1 MFFIYLCIIKFLIMY
16 QTLTFL
22 HSTVRWFVLLS
33 LLYSI
38 FKAYS
43 GYVNK
48 TSFTRTD
55 HLIRHWTAT
64 IAHIQLMLGIILYT
78 QSPMVKYFW
87 NNVDQTVN
95 NLEFLFFGLIHIVLM
110 LAAIIILT
118 IGSAAAKRRA
128 NDQQK
133 FKTML
138 LYFSAALLIII
149 IAIPWPFSPL
159 QIDLFLDN
167 SIIL

>member
-1 MFFIYLCIIKFLIMY
+1 MY

-38 FKAYS
+38 FIAYR

-48 TSFTRTD
+48 TSFTRAD
-55 HLIRHWTAT
+55 NLIRHWTAT
-64 IAHIQLMLGIILYT
+64 IAHVQLMLGIILYT
-78 QSPMVKYFW
+78 QSPLVKYFW
-87 NNVDQTVN
+87 KNTGETIND
-95 NLEFLFFGLIHIVLM
+95 LEFLFFGLIHIVLM
-110 LAAIIILT
+110 LTAIIVLT
-118 IGSAAAKRRA
+118 IGSASAKRRA
-128 NDQQK
+128 EDRQK

-159 QIDLFLDN
+159 AHRPFFR
-167 SIIL
+167 